1 MNPKRQDLVRILHVV
16 GGMERGG
23 VETWLMHVL
32 HNVDRERFQL
42 DFLVHTTNS
51 CAYDEEIRALGSE
64 IIPCLS
70 PSWPWQ
76 YAINFQ
82 RIIKEY
88 GPYDVVHSHV
98 HHFSGFVLFLAR
110 RAGVPVR
117 ITHSHSD
124 TSLNDNGAG
133 MVRKGYLRIM
143 EHLIKRE
150 ATSGLAC
157 SRQAAV
163 ALYGEDWQKNRRWQV
178 LYCGIE
184 LEPFR
189 QPVDC
194 DEVRR
199 EFGIP
204 MDAFVLGHVGGF
216 REPKNHTF
224 LIDIAAEVAKHDP
237 CMRLLL
243 VGDGPLRFE
252 IENKVAILRLT
263 DKVIFVGSHPDVPR
277 IMKGAMNVFVMPSLH
292 EGLPVAGIEAQAA
305 GLPLVISDTITDEL
319 NVTGSQVSRVSLAS
333 SLDVWCRTITEFKNN
348 LLIRDS
354 ESIIENSIFN
364 INKSIQLLYRH
375 WLNGQKI

>member
-1 MNPKRQDLVRILHVV
+1 MKTKRQDLFRILHVV

-32 HNVDRERFQL
+32 HNIDRERFQL

-70 PSWPWQ
+70 PSCPWQ
-76 YAINFQ
+76 YAKNFK
-82 RIIKEY
+82 RILREY

-110 RAGVPVR
+110 RAGVPIR
-117 ITHSHSD
+117 ITHSHND
-124 TSLNDNGAG
+124 TSLNDSGSC
-133 MVRKGYLRIM
+133 MLRKGYLKIM
-143 EHLIKRE
+143 KHLIKRE
-150 ATSGLAC
+150 ATCGLAC

-163 ALYGEDWQKNRRWQV
+163 ALYGEDWQENLRWQV

-189 QPVDC
+189 QSVDC

-216 REPKNHTF
+216 REQKNHTF
-224 LIDIAAEVAKHDP
+224 LIDIAAEVAKQDHS
-237 CMRLLL
+237 MRLLL
-243 VGDGPLRFE
+243 VGDGPLRRK
-252 IENKVAILRLT
+252 IENKVIRLRLT
-263 DKVIFVGSHPDVPR
+263 DKIIFAGLRHDVAR
-277 IMKGAMNVFVMPSLH
+277 IMRGAMNMFVMPSLH
-292 EGLPVAGIEAQAA
+292 EGLPVVGIEAQAA

-319 NVTGSQVSRVSLAS
+319 DVSGSLVRRVSLDS
-333 SLDVWCRTITEFKNN
+333 SLAVWCRTIAEFKNN
-348 LLIRDS
+348 LLIRPI
-354 ESIIENSIFN
+354 ESMIEDSIFD
-364 INKSIQLLYRH
+364 IHKSIQLLHRH
-375 WLNGQKI
+375 WSNG